1 MHTVICVPAS
11 IYLLLII
18 TPYTT
23 SWWAVGSHLVMD
35 PNQTCKRA
43 RWSRGKMSDICN
55 NKPGLLNQIAKGIAL
70 GQTECQYQFRYRRWN
85 CTSTKRSIK
94 KVMLR
99 DTRET
104 GFVNAIIAAGITFQV
119 TRACTKGE
127 QIGCS
132 CSKKKRRKNSRKK
145 NPPLPEGNWEWDGC
159 GENIEFG
166 IKKSKD
172 FLDTRYRRR
181 SSDMKTLVKLHNYVA
196 GRLAVKNNMVT
207 VCKCHG
213 LSGSCT
219 LKTCTRR
226 MPTFREVGNRLKE
239 RFDGAAKVIAGNDGQ
254 SFMPEGETIKPPG
267 RGDLVYSEESPLY
280 CVPNNTLGS
289 FGTQGRICND
299 TSQGE
304 EGCGIL
310 CCGRGYSTHTEE
322 VKVNCNCTFKYC
334 CEVQCDI
341 CKVTE
346 RKNIC
351 L

>member
-1 MHTVICVPAS
+1 MHTVLFVPAV
-11 IYLLLII
+11 YLLLIL
-18 TPYTT
+18 TPFSN
-23 SWWAVGSHLVMD
+23 SWWTVGSYLVMD

-43 RWSRGKMSDICN
+43 NWSRGKMADICN
-55 NKPGLLNQIAKGIAL
+55 NKPGLLNQITKGIAL

-85 CTSTKRSIK
+85 CTTSRRSIK

-104 GFVNAIIAAGITFQV
+104 GFVNAMIAAGITFQV

-132 CSKKKRRKNSRKK
+132 CSKRKK
-145 NPPLPEGNWEWDGC
+145 KKNKKNRPPLLEGEWDGC

-172 FLDTRYRRR
+172 FLDTRYRKR
-181 SSDMKTLVKLHNYVA
+181 SDMKTLVKLHNYVA
-196 GRLAVKNNMVT
+196 GRLAIKKCMVP

-219 LKTCTRR
+219 LRTCTRK

-254 SFMPEGETIKPPG
+254 SFMPEGETIKRPG

-310 CCGRGYSTHTEE
+310 CCGRGYSTYTEE
-322 VKVNCNCTFKYC
+322 IRVNCNCTFKYC
-334 CEVQCDI
+334 CEVQCDT
-341 CKVTE
+341 CKVNK
-346 RKNIC
+346 RVNIC
-351 L
+351 S

>member
-1 MHTVICVPAS
+1 MHAVLFVPAV
-11 IYLLLII
+11 YLLLLL
-18 TPYTT
+18 TPFTT
-23 SWWAVGSHLVMD
+23 SWWAAGSFLVMD

-43 RWSRGKMSDICN
+43 RWQRGKMADICH
-55 NKPGLLNQIAKGIAL
+55 NKPGLLNQIAKGVAL
-70 GQTECQYQFRYRRWN
+70 AQTECQYQFRYRRWN
-85 CTSTKRSIK
+85 CTTLRRSIK

-104 GFVNAIIAAGITFQV
+104 GFVNAIVAAGITFQV

-132 CSKKKRRKNSRKK
+132 CSKRKKKRNKK
-145 NPPLPEGNWEWDGC
+145 KHTNPPLPEGDWEWDGC

-172 FLDTRYRRR
+172 FLDNRYKKR
-181 SSDMKTLVKLHNYVA
+181 SDMKTLVKLHNYVA
-196 GRLAVKNNMVT
+196 GRMAIKNHMRT

-219 LKTCTRR
+219 LKTCTRK
-226 MPTFREVGNRLKE
+226 MPTFREIGNRLKE
-239 RFDGAAKVIAGNDGQ
+239 RFDGAAKVIPGNDGQ

-267 RGDLVYSEESPLY
+267 RVDLVYSEESPTF
-280 CVPNNTLGS
+280 CEPDSALGS
-289 FGTQGRICND
+289 FGTKGRVCND

-310 CCGRGYSTHTEE
+310 CCGRGHKPHNEE

-334 CEVQCDI
+334 CEVHCDV
-341 CKVTE
+341 CKVVKKINTCE
-346 RKNIC
+346 
-351 L
+351 